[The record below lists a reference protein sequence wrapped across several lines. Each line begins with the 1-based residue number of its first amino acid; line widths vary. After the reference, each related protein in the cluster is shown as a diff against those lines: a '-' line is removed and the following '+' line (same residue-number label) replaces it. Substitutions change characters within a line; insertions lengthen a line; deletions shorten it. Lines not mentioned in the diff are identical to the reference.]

1 MATTT
6 TVMIIITKTTRMAPS
21 GVHTSAEAANVAKQL
36 SLLNT
41 SRVTKVGG
49 GLFWHKNIHNWTW
62 CTESQMRL
70 HGASW
75 RVLAGAHRAA

>member
-1 MATTT
+1 
-6 TVMIIITKTTRMAPS
+6 MAPS

-49 GLFWHKNIHNWTW
+49 GLFRHKNIHNWTW

-70 HGASW
+70 HGARRHVFWQVRTAQLRRNIAYS
-75 RVLAGAHRAA
+75 